1 MRNEDLMVGDWFRFR
16 YTIDGKEIV
25 LTFCISQTADNLGYV
40 WGNDG
45 NRNGRMCE
53 PERLEQIPLTQE
65 ILEKNGFRLTKAD
78 TVCPADRYWWAI
90 DGTRDGAMVEIIL
103 YNPDVHGVKVLTK
116 IHTQSSHESGV
127 NAVHSCD
134 IEYVHEL
141 QHALK
146 LCRINK
152 EIVL

>member
-25 LTFCISQTADNLGYV
+25 LTFRISQTADDLGYV

-53 PERLEQIPLTQE
+53 PERLEPIPLTTE
-65 ILEKNGFRLTKAD
+65 FLEKNFGEARNGGYFEGDEFYELFIIE
-78 TVCPADRYWWAI
+78 VN
-90 DGTRDGAMVEIIL
+90 DGTWIIKRDDVEFSNIPRQQVMV
-103 YNPDVHGVKVLTK
+103 
-116 IHTQSSHESGV
+116 S
-127 NAVHSCD
+127 
-134 IEYVHEL
+134 YVHEL

-146 LCRINK
+146 LCGIDK
-152 EIVL
+152 TIVL